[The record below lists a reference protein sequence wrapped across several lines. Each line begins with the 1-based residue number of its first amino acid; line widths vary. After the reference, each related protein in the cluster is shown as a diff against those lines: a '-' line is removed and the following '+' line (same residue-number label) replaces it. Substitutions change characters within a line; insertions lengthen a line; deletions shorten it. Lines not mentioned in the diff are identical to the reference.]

1 MLLRHGP
8 DGPGARRGPDADP
21 SNLEEA
27 LLQVLP
33 AARQE
38 RKRGSRVSLFFPE
51 EADALLAKVSKIRLL
66 CELAGDFDDS
76 GIFRNAIS
84 GERKKFV
91 ICQ

>member
-1 MLLRHGP
+1 MRFTPSLFLFFRHGP

-38 RKRGSRVSLFFPE
+38 RKRGSRVSFPGRKRNGCFVGKSLE
-51 EADALLAKVSKIRLL
+51 NQTWL
-66 CELAGDFDDS
+66 CVRAGDFDDS
-76 GIFRNAIS
+76 GIFRNAI
-84 GERKKFV
+84 
-91 ICQ
+91 